1 MTTAKTSR
9 EVDTAFNV
17 LLKELEVE
25 YSQLE
30 PETVEKIVTAIER
43 SPKVKNAAINYLYCP
58 STRAEVMRDRLRAF
72 VLEMYK
78 EIS

>member
-1 MTTAKTSR
+1 MTASKTTR

-25 YSQLE
+25 YSQLDSD
-30 PETVEKIVTAIER
+30 TAAKIITAIEG
-43 SPKVKNAAINYLYCP
+43 SPKVRNAAINYLYCP

-72 VLEMYK
+72 VLELYK